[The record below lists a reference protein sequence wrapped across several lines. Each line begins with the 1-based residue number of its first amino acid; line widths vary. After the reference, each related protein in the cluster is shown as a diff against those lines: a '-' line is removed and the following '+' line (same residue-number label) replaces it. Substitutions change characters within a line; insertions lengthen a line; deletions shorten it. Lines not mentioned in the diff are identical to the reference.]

1 MNPFLKRV
9 EKKEL
14 HKPSKGLKN
23 KKQNMTNM
31 DIYKNRECK
40 PTFCMDENVWQ
51 APASMHQCLH
61 RLKTFRP
68 AKKPTNASYL
78 VMKNPLLAPN
88 KGHISLRM

>member
-1 MNPFLKRV
+1 
-9 EKKEL
+9 
-14 HKPSKGLKN
+14 
-23 KKQNMTNM
+23 MTNM
-31 DIYKNRECK
+31 DIYKTRECK

-61 RLKTFRP
+61 KLKTFRT

-88 KGHISLRM
+88 TRPYFIKNVKKTKIIHGKQLSSICTKN